1 MVSGTKV
8 ICVDD
13 RFPTEIL
20 IYYTNLPL
28 KDKVYTIRDVEVG
41 VGLNGES
48 GEIAVTLVELA
59 NPNSEAPPH
68 RERGFKI
75 ERFRELEPEVE
86 VAEER
91 LEELEQ
97 MV

>member
-13 RFPTEIL
+13 RFPPEIL

-41 VGLNGES
+41 IGLNGEA

-59 NPNSEAPPH
+59 NPVSEVPPH
-68 RERGFKI
+68 RERGFKV

>member
-13 RFPTEIL
+13 RFPLEIL

-28 KDKVYTIRDVEVG
+28 KDKVYTVRDVEVG
-41 VGLNGES
+41 VGLNGEA

-59 NPNSEAPPH
+59 NPVSEGPPH
-68 RERGFKI
+68 RERGFKV

-86 VAEER
+86 VAEEVE
-91 LEELEQ
+91 EELA
-97 MV
+97 V

>member
-13 RFPTEIL
+13 RFPPEIL

-41 VGLNGES
+41 IGLNGEA
-48 GEIAVTLVELA
+48 GEIAVTLIELA
-59 NPNSEAPPH
+59 NPVSEVPPH
-68 RERGFKI
+68 RERGFKV

-86 VAEER
+86 VSEEVE
-91 LEELEQ
+91 EELA
-97 MV
+97 V

>member
-28 KDKVYTIRDVEVG
+28 KDRVYTVRDVEVG
-41 VGLNGES
+41 VGLNGEA
-48 GEIAVTLVELA
+48 GEIAVTLAELV
-59 NPNSEAPPH
+59 NPVSEAPPH
-68 RERGFKI
+68 RERGFKV

-86 VAEER
+86 VAEEV
-91 LEELEQ
+91 EEE
-97 MV
+97 MTV

>member
-28 KDKVYTIRDVEVG
+28 KDKVYTVRDVEVG
-41 VGLNGES
+41 VGLNGEA
-48 GEIAVTLVELA
+48 GEIAVTLAELV
-59 NPNSEAPPH
+59 NPVSEAPPH
-68 RERGFKI
+68 RERGFKV

-86 VAEER
+86 VAEEV
-91 LEELEQ
+91 EEE
-97 MV
+97 MTV

>member
-13 RFPTEIL
+13 RFPLEIL

-28 KDKVYTIRDVEVG
+28 KDKVYTVRDVEVG
-41 VGLNGES
+41 VGLNGEA

-59 NPNSEAPPH
+59 NPVSEVPPH
-68 RERGFKI
+68 RERGFKV

-86 VAEER
+86 VAEEIE
-91 LEELEQ
+91 EELA
-97 MV
+97 V

>member
-13 RFPTEIL
+13 RFPPEIL

-28 KDKVYTIRDVEVG
+28 KDKVYTVRDVEVG
-41 VGLNGES
+41 VGLNGEA
-48 GEIAVTLVELA
+48 GEIAVTLAELV
-59 NPNSEAPPH
+59 NPVSEIPPH
-68 RERGFKI
+68 RERGFKV

-97 MV
+97 MA

>member
-13 RFPTEIL
+13 RFPLEIL

-28 KDKVYTIRDVEVG
+28 KDKVYTVRDVEVG
-41 VGLNGES
+41 VGLDGEA
-48 GEIAVTLVELA
+48 GEIAVTLVEIA
-59 NPNSEAPPH
+59 NPNSKVPPY

-86 VAEER
+86 VAEEV
-91 LEELEQ
+91 EEEML
-97 MV
+97 V

>member
-8 ICVDD
+8 ICVHD
-13 RFPTEIL
+13 RFPPEIL

-41 VGLNGES
+41 IGLNGEA

-59 NPNSEAPPH
+59 NPVSEVPPH
-68 RERGFKI
+68 RERGFKV

-86 VAEER
+86 VAEEVE
-91 LEELEQ
+91 EELA
-97 MV
+97 V

>member
-1 MVSGTKV
+1 MISGTKV

-13 RFPTEIL
+13 RFPPEIL

-41 VGLNGES
+41 IGLNGEA

-59 NPNSEAPPH
+59 NPVSEVPPH
-68 RERGFKI
+68 RERGFKV

-86 VAEER
+86 VAEEVE
-91 LEELEQ
+91 EELA
-97 MV
+97 V

>member
-1 MVSGTKV
+1 VVSGTKV

-13 RFPTEIL
+13 RFPIEIL
-20 IYYTNLPL
+20 IYYTNLPI

-41 VGLNGES
+41 VGLDGEA
-48 GEIAVTLVELA
+48 GEIAVTLVEIA
-59 NPNSEAPPH
+59 NPNSKMPPH

-86 VAEER
+86 VAEEV
-91 LEELEQ
+91 EEE
-97 MV
+97 MVM

>member
-13 RFPTEIL
+13 RFPLEIL

-41 VGLNGES
+41 IGLNGEA

-59 NPNSEAPPH
+59 NPVSEVPPH
-68 RERGFKI
+68 RERGFKV

-86 VAEER
+86 VAEEVE
-91 LEELEQ
+91 EELA
-97 MV
+97 V

>member
-8 ICVDD
+8 VCVDD
-13 RFPTEIL
+13 RFPPEIL

-41 VGLNGES
+41 VGLNGEA
-48 GEIAVTLVELA
+48 GEIAVTLLELS
-59 NPNSEAPPH
+59 NPVSEVPPH
-68 RERGFKI
+68 RERGFKV

>member
-13 RFPTEIL
+13 RFHPEIL

-41 VGLNGES
+41 IGLNGEA

-59 NPNSEAPPH
+59 NPVSEVPPH
-68 RERGFKI
+68 RERGFKV

-86 VAEER
+86 VAEEVE
-91 LEELEQ
+91 EELA
-97 MV
+97 V

>member
-13 RFPTEIL
+13 RFPLEIL

-28 KDKVYTIRDVEVG
+28 KDKVYTVRDVEVG
-41 VGLNGES
+41 VGLNGEA

-59 NPNSEAPPH
+59 NPVSEVPPH
-68 RERGFKI
+68 RERGFKV

-86 VAEER
+86 VAEEVE
-91 LEELEQ
+91 EELA
-97 MV
+97 V

>member
-28 KDKVYTIRDVEVG
+28 KDRVYTVRDVEVG
-41 VGLNGES
+41 VGLNGEA
-48 GEIAVTLVELA
+48 GEIAVTLAELV
-59 NPNSEAPPH
+59 NPVSEIPPH
-68 RERGFKI
+68 MERGFKV
-75 ERFRELEPEVE
+75 ERFRELEPLTEQE
-86 VAEER
+86 QER
-91 LEELEQ
+91 MEELEQ

>member
-13 RFPTEIL
+13 RFPLEIL

-28 KDKVYTIRDVEVG
+28 KDKVYTVRDVEVG
-41 VGLNGES
+41 VGLDGEA
-48 GEIAVTLVELA
+48 GEIAVTLVEIA
-59 NPNSEAPPH
+59 NPNSKVFPY

-75 ERFRELEPEVE
+75 ERFRELEPEIE
-86 VAEER
+86 VAEEVE
-91 LEELEQ
+91 EELA
-97 MV
+97 V

>member
-1 MVSGTKV
+1 MISGTKV

-13 RFPTEIL
+13 RFPPEIL

-28 KDKVYTIRDVEVG
+28 KDKVYTVRDVEVG
-41 VGLNGES
+41 VGLNGEA

-59 NPNSEAPPH
+59 NPVSEVPPH
-68 RERGFKI
+68 RERGFKV

-86 VAEER
+86 VVEEV
-91 LEELEQ
+91 EEE
-97 MV
+97 MTV

>member
-13 RFPTEIL
+13 RFPPEIL

-28 KDKVYTIRDVEVG
+28 KDKVYTVRDVEVG
-41 VGLNGES
+41 VGLNGEA

-59 NPNSEAPPH
+59 NPVSEVPPH
-68 RERGFKI
+68 RERGFKV

>member
-13 RFPTEIL
+13 RFPLEIL

-28 KDKVYTIRDVEVG
+28 KDKVYTVRDVEVG
-41 VGLNGES
+41 VGLDGEA
-48 GEIAVTLVELA
+48 GEIAVTLVEIA
-59 NPNSEAPPH
+59 NPNSKVPPY

-86 VAEER
+86 VAEEV
-91 LEELEQ
+91 EEE
-97 MV
+97 MTV

>member
-1 MVSGTKV
+1 VVSGTKV

-13 RFPTEIL
+13 RFPPEIL

-28 KDKVYTIRDVEVG
+28 KDRVYTIRDVEVG
-41 VGLNGES
+41 VGLDGEA
-48 GEIAVTLVELA
+48 GEIAVTLVEIA
-59 NPNSEAPPH
+59 NPNSKMPPH

-86 VAEER
+86 VAEEVE
-91 LEELEQ
+91 EELA
-97 MV
+97 V

>member
-13 RFPTEIL
+13 RFPPEIL

-41 VGLNGES
+41 IGLNGEA
-48 GEIAVTLVELA
+48 GEIAVTLVEIA
-59 NPNSEAPPH
+59 NPVSEVPPH
-68 RERGFKI
+68 RERGFKV
-75 ERFRELEPEVE
+75 ERFRELEPMVE
-86 VAEER
+86 TEEYV
-91 LEELEQ
+91 EQ
-97 MV
+97 EMLA

>member
-1 MVSGTKV
+1 VVSGTKV

-13 RFPTEIL
+13 LFPTSIL
-20 IYYTNLPL
+20 QYYTNLPL

-41 VGLNGES
+41 VGINGEA
-48 GEIAVTLVELA
+48 GEIAVTLVEFA
-59 NPNSEAPPH
+59 NPVSEVPPH

-86 VAEER
+86 VAKEVEE
-91 LEELEQ
+91 E
-97 MV
+97 MVM

>member
-13 RFPTEIL
+13 RFPLEIL

-28 KDKVYTIRDVEVG
+28 KDKVYTVRDVEVG
-41 VGLNGES
+41 VGLDGEA
-48 GEIAVTLVELA
+48 GEIAVTLVEIA
-59 NPNSEAPPH
+59 NPVSEVPPH
-68 RERGFKI
+68 RERGFKV

-86 VAEER
+86 VAEEVE
-91 LEELEQ
+91 EELA
-97 MV
+97 V

>member
-1 MVSGTKV
+1 VVSGTKV

-13 RFPTEIL
+13 RFPIEIL

-28 KDKVYTIRDVEVG
+28 KDKVYTIRDIEVG
-41 VGLNGES
+41 VGLDGEA
-48 GEIAVTLVELA
+48 GEIAVTLVEIA
-59 NPNSEAPPH
+59 NPTSKVPPY

-86 VAEER
+86 VAEEV
-91 LEELEQ
+91 EEE
-97 MV
+97 MVM